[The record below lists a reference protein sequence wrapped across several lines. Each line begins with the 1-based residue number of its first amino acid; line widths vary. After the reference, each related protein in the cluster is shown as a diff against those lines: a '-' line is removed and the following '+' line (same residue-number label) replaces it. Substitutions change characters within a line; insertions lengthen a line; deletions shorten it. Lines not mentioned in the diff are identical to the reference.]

1 MDDSNPG
8 IKTALITGGA
18 VGIGKGIALVLASRG
33 YDLAISH
40 YDELEQSVEVAETI
54 AREYGRTCHVFQSD
68 LTDAEAPAR
77 LVEDAAMKLGRL
89 DVAVNNAG
97 LTKHGSMTEWKLAD
111 FDYLVNLNFRAP
123 MLVMQAVAKHMI
135 ERRIRGSI
143 VNITSTRSERA
154 YPGDAIYGGTK
165 AALARATQSAA
176 LDLAPH
182 GIRVNCVAPGA
193 TASRESPGHQAH
205 YEALGRK
212 IPLGRTGTTADIG
225 EAVAWLVSER
235 AGYVTGTTIR
245 ADGGL
250 IVPGMP
256 EDVSKEAGYGWGK
269 PPAK

>member
-182 GIRVNCVAPGA
+182 GIRVALVRSIRQTGQGLGASSSVSRTTQLECQFICLIPRRCPVLASSTWVAY
-193 TASRESPGHQAH
+193 SVENQH
-205 YEALGRK
+205 
-212 IPLGRTGTTADIG
+212 
-225 EAVAWLVSER
+225 
-235 AGYVTGTTIR
+235 IR
-245 ADGGL
+245 SSSDL
-250 IVPGMP
+250 
-256 EDVSKEAGYGWGK
+256 EN
-269 PPAK
+269 